1 MRFSANLGFLFT
13 DRPLPDAIRAA
24 HAAGFDAVECHF
36 PYDTP
41 PADVVQ
47 ALADTGLPMLGLN
60 TRPGN
65 RAAGEFG
72 LCALPGREDEARAV
86 IVQAVDY
93 AAATGTDAVH
103 VMAGVT
109 DDPRAGDVFADNLA
123 FACDRAAPHGI
134 TVLIEP
140 LNPRDVPGYHLLG
153 ADHAARI
160 IARLGRGNLKLMF
173 DCYHLQITGG
183 DLLTRFRALRGIIGH
198 VQFAGVPDR
207 AEPDHGE
214 VDYGWLLPRLAA
226 EGWDAPLGAEYR
238 PAGPTT
244 EAGLGWMRRYRHIAS
259 HDRRS

>member
-1 MRFSANLGFLFT
+1 MQFSANLGFLFT

-36 PYDTP
+36 PYAA
-41 PADVVQ
+41 PAAEVGR
-47 ALADTGLPMLGLN
+47 ALAETGLPMLGLN
-60 TRPGN
+60 THPGD

-72 LCALPGREDEARAV
+72 LAALPGREEAARTA
-86 IVQAVDY
+86 IAQAVDY
-93 AAATGTDAVH
+93 AAATGTRAVH

-109 DDPRAGDVFADNLA
+109 HDPRAGATFAENLR

-153 ADHAARI
+153 ADHAARL
-160 IARLGRGNLKLMF
+160 IADVGRDALRLMF

-183 DLLTRFRALRGIIGH
+183 DLLMRFRALRGITGH

-207 AEPDHGE
+207 GDPARGE

-226 EGWDAPLGAEYR
+226 EGWAAPFGAEYR
-238 PAGPTT
+238 PAGTT
-244 EAGLGWMRRYRHIAS
+244 EASLGWLAAWRGSAPAQG
-259 HDRRS
+259 